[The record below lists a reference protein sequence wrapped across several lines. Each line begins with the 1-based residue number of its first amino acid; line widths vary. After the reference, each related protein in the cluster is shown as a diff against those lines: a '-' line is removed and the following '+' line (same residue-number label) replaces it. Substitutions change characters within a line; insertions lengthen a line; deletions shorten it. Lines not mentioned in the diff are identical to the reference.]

1 MGFVILIAPTTLP
14 AGSSLQGVAV
24 QGGFGELEA
33 LELAGWLR
41 ARGELSLLR
50 HAMAQPGSQVARV
63 GAGLRLGCSA
73 EELLAELPSGPV
85 VVSVAYGVLTAAL
98 AGEQRPEVA
107 ELLSGLALRGA
118 APLLFVMGAG
128 GLEAAEAEAA
138 RAALQAQYPGAQRVA
153 LGLAE
158 AQRGC
163 TSSEAEQVSDTDNKT
178 LGSTKAEQVSE
189 ADSVAPAWGEL
200 DLSRYQAVSA
210 QLAQLLVEEADA
222 SAGLRGGA
230 GFDRG
235 PVPRG
240 SLVGFPGLTLPVRAR
255 GVGVSLADVA
265 RRYQGALRL
274 WMTDDTRRWS
284 AAELNAWLHRF
295 EQAREAWVSLTREQQ
310 GELWFELPAGV
321 SSGALTAAQFPSVGS
336 ASQHAAAPAQG
347 LAQGAEAG
355 CPTPQKTSEDS
366 ALGGDEGAPLRIGL
380 RASFAPLRLAPIVR
394 EPPSLEAVAEA
405 AQRAGVSLE
414 VELPV
419 GAPGDSAQAINQRL
433 ALAMDL
439 WDRLRLYPVLSP
451 PDEGAA
457 LGVTREVL
465 SDFAWT
471 VDRRLNA
478 SSGPEKVI
486 MNLTYACNNHCTFC
500 AVGTRTQ
507 FHGHTESQR
516 EHLREY
522 RGRGVTMVD
531 FDGGEPTLH
540 PDLIGTVRYAR
551 QIGYERINV
560 TTNGRLAYYEP
571 FARKLVRSGLT
582 TLLFSVHGPDAR
594 SHAQQVGVAE
604 AFDQTTEGIRN
615 CVKFAPEGVELGM
628 NVTLTKS
635 NTARLEEL
643 MQLTWDLG
651 LRWINIQ
658 FLTPFGRATRMIA
671 PDTEHAAAVTRGVI
685 DRWRERIKV
694 QVINLP
700 FCYMKGYEE
709 HLEGDLLKL
718 ARHMIFVNNEDVNL
732 AAYLAERRVR
742 KPECESCSRA
752 VFCGGFY
759 ELDTVPEPP
768 WLVAPEDLVKKRA
781 VSAG

>member
-1 MGFVILIAPTTLP
+1 M
-14 AGSSLQGVAV
+14 
-24 QGGFGELEA
+24 
-33 LELAGWLR
+33 
-41 ARGELSLLR
+41 
-50 HAMAQPGSQVARV
+50 
-63 GAGLRLGCSA
+63 
-73 EELLAELPSGPV
+73 
-85 VVSVAYGVLTAAL
+85 AYGVLTAAL
-98 AGEQRPEVA
+98 AGERRPEVA
-107 ELLSGLALRGA
+107 QLLAGLVARGA
-118 APLLFVMGAG
+118 APWLLVTGAG
-128 GLEAAEAEAA
+128 GLEAA
-138 RAALQAQYPGAQRVA
+138 QAQASRTALEACYPEARRVA
-153 LGLAE
+153 LGWAE
-158 AQRGC
+158 ARRWYA
-163 TSSEAEQVSDTDNKT
+163 SSEAGQVTGQVSDTDDAAPT
-178 LGSTKAEQVSE
+178 STKGEQVSD
-189 ADSVAPAWGEL
+189 ADTAEPAWEAV
-200 DLSRYQAVSA
+200 DITRYQAVSA
-210 QLAQLLVEEADA
+210 QLAQLLVEEAEV
-222 SAGLRGGA
+222 SAGLRYGA

-240 SLVGFPGLTLPVRAR
+240 SIVGFPGLTLPVRAG
-255 GVGVSLADVA
+255 GVGVSLADLA

-274 WMTDDTRRWS
+274 WVTDDSRCWS
-284 AAELNAWLHRF
+284 ASELDAWLRRF
-295 EQAREAWVSLTREQQ
+295 EQAREEWVSLTREQQ
-310 GELWFELPAGV
+310 GELWFELPGGV
-321 SSGALTAAQFPSVGS
+321 SSEALTAAQFPSGGL
-336 ASQHAAAPAQG
+336 ASERAQGPSRG
-347 LAQGAEAG
+347 LAQVAGAHCQTPKKPVGNDVAG
-355 CPTPQKTSEDS
+355 QGT
-366 ALGGDEGAPLRIGL
+366 GAPLRIGF

-394 EPPSLEAVAEA
+394 ESSEFEAAAEA
-405 AQRAGVSLE
+405 AKRAGVALE

-419 GAPGDSAQAINQRL
+419 GAPGDSAEAINQRL
-433 ALAMDL
+433 ALAMDR
-439 WDRLRLYPVLSP
+439 WDRLRLYPVLIP

-457 LGVTREVL
+457 RGVAREVL

-522 RGRGVTMVD
+522 RARGVTMVD

-604 AFDQTTEGIRN
+604 AFEQTTQGIRN

-635 NTARLEEL
+635 NTVRLEEL
-643 MQLTWDLG
+643 AQLTWDLG

-671 PDTEHAAAVTRGVI
+671 PDTEYAAEVTRGVI
-685 DRWRERIKV
+685 DRWRGRLKV
-694 QVINLP
+694 QIINLP

-742 KPECESCSRA
+742 KPECEPCSRA

-781 VSAG
+781 VSVG